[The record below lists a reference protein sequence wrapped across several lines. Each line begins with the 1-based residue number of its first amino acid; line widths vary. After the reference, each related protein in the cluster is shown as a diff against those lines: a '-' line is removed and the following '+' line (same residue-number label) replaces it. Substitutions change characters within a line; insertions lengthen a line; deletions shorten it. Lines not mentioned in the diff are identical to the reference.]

1 MRSVEQLALGRTVR
15 RRVSLVVAL
24 AGVIDV
30 VSAGTA
36 PIRSRAHAL
45 HELLPLV
52 VPQTATALVAVAGV
66 VLLLLARALRL
77 GKRRAW
83 LLAIALLAVS
93 ALLHLIKGVDV
104 EEAVSVS
111 IAAGYLLRHRRMFPA
126 NRAPRRMRQDLPP
139 DRAFDIVR
147 ADGGGTLD
155 YFALRSDK
163 NHFIWRDTLI
173 AYAVFGGV
181 CLVSPDP
188 IGPLDQREA
197 AWTAFRH
204 VAECNGW
211 LIAVLG
217 AAEASLPMYR
227 ACDMRTLYMGDEAVV
242 DVRSF
247 SLEGGRMKGL
257 RHVVNR
263 MTRHGYRVEFF
274 DPAFAAPRLTAEL
287 RHLFEKSRRGECER
301 GFSMTL
307 GRAFAEADRGLL
319 LAVAFDAADR
329 AVAFCQFVPARDID
343 GYSLDLMRR
352 DRGDH
357 PNGLLDF
364 IILETI
370 RRLREQGRGGLA
382 LNFASFRAVVA
393 GEAGDSMG
401 RRLQRWF
408 LLRMSDSMQIESL
421 WRFNEK
427 YSPTWRP
434 RFAVYDSVEHF
445 MPAAVA
451 VARAESFWELPVVG
465 RFLTPA

>member
-1 MRSVEQLALGRTVR
+1 M
-15 RRVSLVVAL
+15 LVVAV
-24 AGVIDV
+24 AGLIDII
-30 VSAGTA
+30 SAVTA

-52 VPQTATALVAVAGV
+52 VPQTATVLVAVAGV
-66 VLLLLARALRL
+66 VLLLLARSLRL

-83 LLAIALLAVS
+83 VLALALLAGS
-93 ALLHLIKGVDV
+93 AVLHLIKGIDV
-104 EEAVSVS
+104 EEAVSVVL
-111 IAAGYLLRHRRMFPA
+111 AAGYLVHHRAAFPA
-126 NRAPRRMRQDLPP
+126 ARRARRADPDHPP
-139 DRAFDIVR
+139 QRAFDIVR
-147 ADGGGTLD
+147 AYGGGTLD
-155 YFALRSDK
+155 YFALRADK
-163 NHFIWRDTLI
+163 EHFICGDTLV
-173 AYAVFGGV
+173 AYAVFGDV

-188 IGPLDQREA
+188 VGPAAERNA
-197 AWTAFRH
+197 AWAEFRRF
-204 VAECNGW
+204 ADGNGW

-217 AAEASLPMYR
+217 AGEESLATYR
-227 ACDMRTLYMGDEAVV
+227 AAGMRTLYMGDEAVV

-247 SLEGGRMKGL
+247 TLEGGRMKGL

-274 DPAFAAPRLTAEL
+274 DPAFAAPELTS
-287 RHLFEKSRRGECER
+287 HLQSIMTKSRRGDAER

-307 GRAFAEADRGLL
+307 GRAFDPADRGLL
-319 LAVAFDAADR
+319 LAVAFDSSDR
-329 AVAFCQFVPARDID
+329 AVAFCQFVPAPAID

-352 DRGDH
+352 DAGDH

-364 IILETI
+364 IVLATI

-382 LNFASFRAVVA
+382 LNFASFRAVIA
-393 GEAGDSMG
+393 GEAGDSFG

-427 YSPTWRP
+427 YGPTWTP
-434 RFAVYDSVEHF
+434 RYAVYDSPEHF
-445 MPAAVA
+445 VPAAVA

-465 RFLTPA
+465 RFFAGG